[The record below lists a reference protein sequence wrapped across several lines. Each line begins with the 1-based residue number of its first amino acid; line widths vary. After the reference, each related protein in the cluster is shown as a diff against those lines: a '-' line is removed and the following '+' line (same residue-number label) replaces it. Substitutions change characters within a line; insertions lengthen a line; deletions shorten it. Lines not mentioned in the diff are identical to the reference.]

1 MTQQV
6 HSWVYISGKKS
17 KSTNPKLYKHPNVH
31 RGIIIAKVWKQRKC
45 PSQIKYMCIHMHAM
59 EYYSV
64 IKKMTFCICSNM
76 DRLGGHYTV
85 RQILL
90 WYHLY
95 VESEKI
101 QHTSEWKKQ
110 KKRKQTHTENKSVVG
125 HQWGEAKEVI
135 MEVYEI
141 VCVKHLKIVKHY
153 KI

>member
-1 MTQQV
+1 MTQQFHSKNTNSKRYV
-6 HSWVYISGKKS
+6 HSNTHSNITDNFQGMEATCPPTDEWVKMMWYIY
-17 KSTNPKLYKHPNVH
+17 N
-31 RGIIIAKVWKQRKC
+31 GIILS
-45 PSQIKYMCIHMHAM
+45 P
-59 EYYSV
+59 
-64 IKKMTFCICSNM
+64 KKENLAICSNM
-76 DRLGGHYTV
+76 DRLGGHYAV

-101 QHTSEWKKQ
+101 QQTSEWKKQ
-110 KKRKQTHTENKSVVG
+110 KKRKQTHTENKPVAG
-125 HQWGEAKEVI
+125 HQWGEAKGVI